1 MVNVKKL
8 LKWLATGLL
17 TVATLFSVAIIYV
30 TFAVD
35 INSFRSDIESMARQQ
50 GLDLT
55 IEGDLAW
62 TFLPQPGISIGH
74 VGFSDQNI
82 VSGTLDKLTLSVAW
96 TDLLAISGD
105 PSQLTS
111 GSVQVS
117 GGQMRY
123 QAHNSLPVQLDN
135 IDLRVRNVALDGSE
149 FPLAASAQ
157 AFGGQQFAVET
168 DVSVQVVNSTIDRIN
183 LSDLSIEVNEIK
195 VTGNIEASSQMNF
208 IQGNLQTNRFN
219 LAQQLQLVSKLL
231 PTMSAPKFANPSAL
245 RELSIESRFAID
257 QQALSDISTVMVL
270 DNQSFDINLSIDQ
283 QRNKLITKISG
294 DSLNVADYMSE
305 TSSEADNSA
314 LFAPLAI
321 PFALWQGQSQVEI
334 NIGKILLD
342 GFAVDNFYSNIFGNQ
357 RVLRITSLN
366 ADLFG
371 GQVNAIAKLD
381 MRLANP
387 SLSLQPSVNNID
399 LALALPALADYSG
412 LSGTIDLEANIQGA
426 GNDTDSILKS
436 LNGAGQLYIESP
448 SYRDINIEQTFC
460 DAAALFGSGGR
471 SSQQWAAGT
480 KLEDFTGDFQFGDGN
495 LTITDFSTA
504 TGNLNINGR
513 GTLGMLSQKY
523 NFKTKAR
530 LDGATTSS
538 TGCSVNKRLHNREIP
553 FICKGRFNQGSTSCK
568 PDERVLK
575 ELLKNSALE
584 KLGSKL
590 LKNNNSEDQADPLKS
605 LFNDFLKRN
614 LN

>member
-1 MVNVKKL
+1 MKKL

-17 TVATLFSVAIIYV
+17 TVVTLFSIAIVYI

-35 INSFRSDIESMARQQ
+35 INGFRSDIESLARQQ

-62 TFLPQPGISIGH
+62 TFLPQPGISIGQ

-105 PSQLTS
+105 PSQLKS
-111 GSVQVS
+111 GSVQVR

-123 QAHNSLPVQLDN
+123 QAHNSLAVQLDN
-135 IDLRVRNVALDGSE
+135 INLQVRKLSLDGSQ
-149 FPLAASAQ
+149 FPFTASAQ
-157 AFGGQQFAVET
+157 ALGGQQFAVET
-168 DVSVQVVNSTIDRIN
+168 DMSVRVVNGNIQRIN
-183 LSDLSIEVNEIK
+183 LSDLSFEVNEIK
-195 VTGNIEASSQMNF
+195 VTGNIEASSQLNF
-208 IQGNLQTNRFN
+208 IQGNLQTSRFN

-231 PTMSAPKFANPSAL
+231 PEMSAPEFANPSAL
-245 RELSIESRFAID
+245 SELSIESRFTID
-257 QQALSDISTVMVL
+257 QQALSDISSVIVL
-270 DNQSFDINLSIDQ
+270 DRQSFDINLSIDQ

-294 DSLNVADYMSE
+294 DSLNAANYMSI
-305 TSSEADNSA
+305 SSNDADNSA
-314 LFAPLAI
+314 LFAPLAV

-342 GFAVDNFYSNIFGNQ
+342 GFAVNNFYSNIFGNQ

-366 ADLFG
+366 ADMFG

-387 SLSLQPSVNNID
+387 SLSLQPSISNID
-399 LALALPALADYSG
+399 LAAALPAMADYSG
-412 LSGTIDLEANIQGA
+412 LSGTMAMDANIQGA
-426 GNDTDSILKS
+426 GNDIDSILKS
-436 LNGAGQLYIESP
+436 LNGAGQLRVDSP

-460 DAAALFGSGGR
+460 DAAALFGSGGNA
-471 SSQQWAAGT
+471 SQQWPAGT
-480 KLEDFTGDFQFGDGN
+480 TLKDFRGDFQFGSGN
-495 LTITDFSTA
+495 LVINDFSTA

-513 GTLGMLSQKY
+513 GTIGMLSQKY
-523 NFKTKAR
+523 NVKTKAR

-538 TGCSVNKRLHNREIP
+538 TGCSVNKRLQDREIP
-553 FICKGRFNQGSTSCK
+553 FICKGRFDQGSTSCK
-568 PDERVLK
+568 PDERALK

-590 LKNNNSEDQADPLKS
+590 LKNNDSEDQTDPLKS
-605 LFNDFLKRN
+605 LFNDFLKRK

>member
-231 PTMSAPKFANPSAL
+231 PDRK
-245 RELSIESRFAID
+245 
-257 QQALSDISTVMVL
+257 
-270 DNQSFDINLSIDQ
+270 
-283 QRNKLITKISG
+283 
-294 DSLNVADYMSE
+294 
-305 TSSEADNSA
+305 
-314 LFAPLAI
+314 
-321 PFALWQGQSQVEI
+321 
-334 NIGKILLD
+334 
-342 GFAVDNFYSNIFGNQ
+342 
-357 RVLRITSLN
+357 
-366 ADLFG
+366 
-371 GQVNAIAKLD
+371 
-381 MRLANP
+381 
-387 SLSLQPSVNNID
+387 SV
-399 LALALPALADYSG
+399 
-412 LSGTIDLEANIQGA
+412 
-426 GNDTDSILKS
+426 
-436 LNGAGQLYIESP
+436 
-448 SYRDINIEQTFC
+448 
-460 DAAALFGSGGR
+460 
-471 SSQQWAAGT
+471 
-480 KLEDFTGDFQFGDGN
+480 
-495 LTITDFSTA
+495 
-504 TGNLNINGR
+504 
-513 GTLGMLSQKY
+513 
-523 NFKTKAR
+523 
-530 LDGATTSS
+530 
-538 TGCSVNKRLHNREIP
+538 V
-553 FICKGRFNQGSTSCK
+553 
-568 PDERVLK
+568 
-575 ELLKNSALE
+575 
-584 KLGSKL
+584 
-590 LKNNNSEDQADPLKS
+590 
-605 LFNDFLKRN
+605 
-614 LN
+614 